1 VSGLASLAEAG
12 RLTPAVELAPMT
24 TYKVGGPARW
34 FMEAGTEQDL
44 MDLGLALAD
53 EPVPVLVLGRGSNVL
68 VADDGFDGVVI
79 RLGMGLGGLSVDD
92 DGTAIA
98 GAALPQPALARG
110 TAALGRGG
118 LEFMVGIP
126 GSVGG
131 AVRMNAG
138 CRGSETADWL
148 ETARVIDLMTGD
160 VTTRGPSELD
170 MGYRHSNLTHVE
182 VVVSAVFRTIERSRD
197 ECESLLRDVTRW
209 RRDHQP
215 GGTFNAGSVFKNPV
229 DGFAGKIIDELGL
242 KGLRVGGVSVSE
254 RHANFFVAD
263 PGTSA
268 QDVHDLVVEVRSRV
282 HEETGILLKT
292 ELRFAGEFGDA
303 T

>member
-1 VSGLASLAEAG
+1 
-12 RLTPAVELAPMT
+12 MT

-34 FMEAGTEQDL
+34 LMEAGTEKDL
-44 MDLGLALAD
+44 IDLGRALSD

-79 RLGMGLGGLSVDD
+79 RLGLGLGGLAVDD
-92 DGTAIA
+92 EGTAVA
-98 GAALPQPALARG
+98 GAALSQPALARG

-148 ETARVIDLMTGD
+148 ETVRVIDLMTGD
-160 VTTRGPSELD
+160 VTTRGPAELD
-170 MGYRHSNLTHVE
+170 MGYRHSNLTQVE
-182 VVVSAVFRTIERSRD
+182 VVVSAAFRTIERSRD
-197 ECESLLRDVTRW
+197 ECEALLRDVTRW

-215 GGTFNAGSVFKNPV
+215 GGTFNAGSVFKNPG

-242 KGLRVGGVSVSE
+242 KGLRVGGASVSE
-254 RHANFFVAD
+254 RHANFLVAD

-268 QDVHDLVVEVRSRV
+268 QDVHDLIVEVRSRV
-282 HEETGILLKT
+282 HEETGILLET